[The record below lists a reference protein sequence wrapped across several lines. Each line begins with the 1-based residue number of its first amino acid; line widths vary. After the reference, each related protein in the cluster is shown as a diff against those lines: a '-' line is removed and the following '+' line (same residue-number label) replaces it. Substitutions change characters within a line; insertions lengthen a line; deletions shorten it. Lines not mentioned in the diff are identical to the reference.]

1 MLELQVP
8 SIHLDIITLVI
19 SVYEESIS
27 FKHNSNSL
35 NFSYQ
40 KMCQHVEAFYEHVS
54 KAIKAGVKLALGT
67 DAGTFMNPLE
77 GTAKEL
83 TRAGA
88 SNYQALRAAGLGSAE
103 LLKIDRNYGS
113 LEVGKYA
120 DFLVLKNNPLTD
132 VTVVEQ
138 VDKQVYQH
146 GKRKY

>member
-1 MLELQVP
+1 
-8 SIHLDIITLVI
+8 
-19 SVYEESIS
+19 
-27 FKHNSNSL
+27 
-35 NFSYQ
+35 
-40 KMCQHVEAFYEHVS
+40 MCQHVEAFYEHVG

-77 GTAKEL
+77 DTAKELKEL
-83 TRAGA
+83 TRAGT

-132 VTVVEQ
+132 VTAVEQ